1 MSEET
6 SERVVTEREI
16 MGRLVAVRSVLESA
30 LNLLTREQLQ
40 FLHEVEAGTLSDL
53 RARWGGRTPDD
64 FTSGILEEYDRLTFR
79 LLHKVH
85 LLDTGQTESRRGD
98 ATDRQF
104 FCRKCEMP
112 AVPPLDLANSRCP
125 KCGGYEFL
133 ELI

>member
-1 MSEET
+1 MSEEG

-16 MGRLVAVRSVLESA
+16 MGQLVAVRSVLESA

-40 FLHEVEAGTLSDL
+40 NLHDVEAGTLSDL
-53 RARWGGRTPDD
+53 RALWSGRTAEGFRPG
-64 FTSGILEEYDRLTFR
+64 FLEEYDRLTFR
-79 LLHKVH
+79 LRHKVY
-85 LLDTGQTESRRGD
+85 LLDTGQTESRRDD

-125 KCGGYEFL
+125 KCGGREFL